1 MFLQTAAVAIAS
13 SHTLSTIIGPV
24 IVLLHHYRHNLSHYL
39 HHVDIVRMTTSEASH
54 SINQLDGRNS
64 WMPKVFI
71 THFKS

>member
-13 SHTLSTIIGPV
+13 SHTLSIVV
-24 IVLLHHYRHNLSHYL
+24 ILLLYYRHYRSHYL
-39 HHVDIVRMTTSEASH
+39 HHVDIVRMITSEASH